1 MASTAEPSPYSSSRR
16 RDDSE
21 FNLREWT
28 LKARISRENT
38 NSRRY
43 SGSYMRSF
51 REDTRSFRSNI
62 TISSTASS
70 PGYPLKD
77 EIDPSTYSFTT
88 ALKALQARA
97 GFNSWECLSPDGFA
111 LNSKWN
117 EAERYICNPLSG
129 EVPMECLSA
138 KTLSGRSFRNS
149 TNRITM
155 SAPLVYSSRQ
165 IQTKPSTYTQE
176 VVALQLPISEKKKEG
191 MTRDV
196 GTQSTP
202 PYLSSSSPS
211 PASTPSIIERSKNR
225 AADSPNSN
233 AKTKSEE
240 EVEVKDKETWETK
253 ETEREKNEWRREKE
267 QLCKQGGCF
276 SWILKKKKKGQHLL
290 DKIVIAAF
298 VHLKFNIPF
307 FSFALLIIIP
317 MRLLLFH
324 LPVLICNL
332 RLSPKDLCYPRHCV
346 AKGSLRKILFNLR
359 SRYVPFAIGSMHG
372 SCLGGLIML

>member
-1 MASTAEPSPYSSSRR
+1 MASTAEPFSYSSRR

-21 FNLREWT
+21 FNLTEWAV
-28 LKARISRENT
+28 KGRINRENT

-62 TISSTASS
+62 TISSTVSS
-70 PGYPLKD
+70 PGYHLKD

-97 GFNSWECLSPDGFA
+97 GYNSWECLSPDGFA

-129 EVPMECLSA
+129 EVPLECLSA

-149 TNRITM
+149 SNRITM
-155 SAPLVYSSRQ
+155 SAPLVYSSRY
-165 IQTKPSTYTQE
+165 IQTKPATNTQE
-176 VVALQLPISEKKKEG
+176 DVLLHNSTLPLYAEKKKEG

-202 PYLSSSSPS
+202 QYLSSSSPS
-211 PASTPSIIERSKNR
+211 PASTPSIIERSKTR
-225 AADSPNSN
+225 AVDSPNSN

-240 EVEVKDKETWETK
+240 EVEVKDKERWATK
-253 ETEREKNEWRREKE
+253 EIEREKKE
-267 QLCKQGGCF
+267 EGQLCNQGGCF
-276 SWILKKKKKGQHLL
+276 SWMRKKRQRKRKK
-290 DKIVIAAF
+290 DKEGITS
-298 VHLKFNIPF
+298 
-307 FSFALLIIIP
+307 FSLT
-317 MRLLLFH
+317 
-324 LPVLICNL
+324 
-332 RLSPKDLCYPRHCV
+332 SKV
-346 AKGSLRKILFNLR
+346 AKDKEAENMIKGVR
-359 SRYVPFAIGSMHG
+359 A
-372 SCLGGLIML
+372 